1 MYVCGITP
9 YDATHLGHAA
19 MYLAFDLV
27 HRVWLDAGHEVHYV
41 LTKSADLKF
50 ICSPVG
56 EAAISSVSMSATA
69 SSCHIFRF
77 SSRRR

>member
-27 HRVWLDAGHEVHYV
+27 HRVWLV

-50 ICSPVG
+50 ICSRVRFCRTWDSTKYVDIPGWRQVIN
-56 EAAISSVSMSATA
+56 IS
-69 SSCHIFRF
+69 
-77 SSRRR
+77 